1 MSREGQAYAQEV
13 QRERATRLATELI
26 RGHHDDPE
34 AWVRLLIS
42 AGTGDET
49 TYHFDVYWPT
59 WGKQSRVM
67 VQCVGVDRWE
77 ATYAEE
83 PPAISSRR

>member
-1 MSREGQAYAQEV
+1 MMSREQQTYLDL
-13 QRERATRLATELI
+13 REAATRHATDLV
-26 RGHHDDPE
+26 RAYYDDPD

-59 WGKQSRVM
+59 WGEQSRVL
-67 VQCVGVDRWE
+67 VQRQSGERW
-77 ATYAEE
+77 TVTFAEE
-83 PPAISSRR
+83 PPAIVSPR